1 MKRKPNMR
9 AEAKLGASRR
19 VSHHRSRAGDV
30 SGNTYLELEIR
41 IRGEVGYLYRETCA
55 GLEDAA
61 RIGRMQFVAFDARN
75 PWLVQDSL
83 QRRIF
88 VLLDPETETLR
99 KQHVKKAGQ
108 RSRRTNGSAGD
119 CTIV

>member
-1 MKRKPNMR
+1 VKRKPNKL
-9 AEAKLGASRR
+9 AEARLGISQRVPQRR
-19 VSHHRSRAGDV
+19 SGTRNA
-30 SGNTYLELEIR
+30 SGNRYLDLEIR
-41 IRGEVGYLYRETCA
+41 IRGEVGYLHRETCA
-55 GLEDAA
+55 GLEEAA
-61 RIGRMQFVAFDARN
+61 RIGRMQFVGFDARN

-99 KQHVKKAGQ
+99 MQHVKKGRAKKSG
-108 RSRRTNGSAGD
+108 RDRPAGD